1 MILNNVSFCRYLA
14 DTDFSWCQENWDVS
28 KIVRAIKGESFKGY
42 TSLRIGGALQRL
54 DSEHRQVATD
64 WFVDRVGQT
73 SLARDEYILCPIPD
87 SQCTPSSSHT
97 PRTLVLARE
106 LRKRFPQLKVWPNL
120 KFNKPMA
127 KKIRNEEVLY
137 QNMVCPASVPP
148 GHLILLD
155 DVCTTGAHAR
165 AAQRRLIQSG
175 AKHMT
180 AMSVTRTIVCPE
192 AGIFGFRS
200 DPL

>member
-120 KFNKPMA
+120 KFNKPMQRKFGT
-127 KKIRNEEVLY
+127 KKCYIKTW
-137 QNMVCPASVPP
+137 S
-148 GHLILLD
+148 
-155 DVCTTGAHAR
+155 
-165 AAQRRLIQSG
+165 AQRASHRVISSYW
-175 AKHMT
+175 MT
-180 AMSVTRTIVCPE
+180 FVQPEPTRVL
-192 AGIFGFRS
+192 RNV
-200 DPL
+200 D